1 MNTCYLVTNSNYLAD
16 VYMKTE
22 LLIVLGAPNF
32 PEGLLS
38 AVALSRLDACCALFH
53 PQQHTILLT
62 GGYGPHFNNSNK
74 PHAWYGQQYLIGKG
88 VPASQILSGVNSR
101 NTVEDALL
109 SKPVVSA
116 LQPARVTVITSE
128 YHLQRAGI
136 IFTEVYNNLAPLHFI
151 AAPSYDLSLQ
161 ELQVLLQH
169 EEEALAVIY
178 KTGQCIA
185 TFS

>member
-1 MNTCYLVTNSNYLAD
+1 
-16 VYMKTE
+16 MKTE
-22 LLIVLGAPNF
+22 LLLVLGAPNS

-38 AVALSRLDACCALFH
+38 AVALSRLNACYTLFH

-62 GGYGPHFNNSNK
+62 GGYGPHFNTSSK

-88 VPASQILSGVNSR
+88 VPASQILTGVESR

-109 SKPVVSA
+109 SKPLVSK

-136 IFTEVYNNLAPLHFI
+136 IFTEVYNKLAPLHFI
-151 AAPSYDLSLQ
+151 AAPSYDLPLQ
-161 ELQVLLQH
+161 EMQALLRH
-169 EEEALAVIY
+169 EEEALALIY
-178 KTGQCIA
+178 KSGQRIA